1 MQDRAAQRVVIT
13 GASSG
18 IGRATALAFAAKG
31 ARVALAARNVAA
43 LTAVAQEVEDIGGQ
57 ALVVPT
63 DVASY
68 EHVRALGTA
77 VDEAF
82 GGVDVWV
89 NNAGVATYGAV
100 VDTDVEEIERVLQVN
115 LLGPVYGTKV
125 ALELMRRDGTGVIV
139 TVSSALGRRS
149 VPLQAPYCAAK
160 HGLLGF
166 TEALRLELQGSDPGI
181 HVVDVL
187 PSSINTPLFS
197 HARSKVGLLP
207 RPIAPVYEPRV
218 VAEAIVSAARHPVRT
233 VYAGG
238 AARALDVAQRVSP
251 RLVDWYLQGPG
262 HGVTGQLTPLPAS
275 DDDNLDEAS
284 TGRGSTTG
292 AFGAE
297 ALPDSR
303 YTRTLGSHP
312 ARAPMAVAGALVLVA
327 RRRRHR
333 RR

>member
-1 MQDRAAQRVVIT
+1 MQDRPTQRVVIT

-18 IGRATALAFAAKG
+18 IGRATALAFAGEG
-31 ARVALAARNVAA
+31 ARLVLAARNVAA
-43 LTAVAQEVEDIGGQ
+43 LTSLAEEVEDLGGQ

-68 EHVRALGTA
+68 EHVQALGTA

-100 VDTDVEEIERVLQVN
+100 ADTEVGEIERVIQVN

-125 ALELMRRDGTGVIV
+125 ALELMRRDGAGVII
-139 TVSSALGRRS
+139 TVSSALGKRS

-166 TEALRLELQGSDPGI
+166 TEALRLELQDSDPGI

-218 VAEAIVSAARHPVRT
+218 VADAIVSAASHPVRT

-251 RLVDWYLQGPG
+251 RLVDWYLHGPG
-262 HGVTGQLTPLPAS
+262 HAVAGQLTPLPAG
-275 DDDNLDEAS
+275 DDNLDEPS
-284 TGRGSTTG
+284 TGRGTTTG

-297 ALPDSR
+297 ALPESR
-303 YTRTLGSHP
+303 YTSALGTHP
-312 ARAPMAVAGALVLVA
+312 ARAPLAVAGVLMVA
-327 RRRRHR
+327 ARRRRRHR